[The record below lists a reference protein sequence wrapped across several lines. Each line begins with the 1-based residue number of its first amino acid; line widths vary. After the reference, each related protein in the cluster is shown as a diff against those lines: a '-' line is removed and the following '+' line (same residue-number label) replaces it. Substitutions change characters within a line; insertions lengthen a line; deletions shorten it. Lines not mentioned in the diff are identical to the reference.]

1 MRKSISLSSIQTS
14 FFSAVQ
20 KDSTRYLPRIVLVI
34 FLLLLLQTLAKLSWQ
49 LFESDS
55 ASVSTPRTGNTQTAS
70 RQQIIEQPLSAVSRY
85 HLFGKV
91 QSEPAI
97 TRKLIDAPETR
108 LRLSLKGVFATT
120 DQGKAL
126 AIIATNKDKEQT
138 YQVGDTITAGARLH
152 AVYADRVILQRNGRL
167 ETLRLPKPK
176 LDTRQFYQSR
186 LNSRNLTGNAVGQA
200 LLPRTDTLTGQ
211 AGGSRQA
218 LRNIRDTLLTNPA
231 KLWGQV
237 RITPAMKNGKVYGYR
252 LRHNDTKLMKS
263 LNLRETDVITG
274 INGQSLADPS
284 TLYSLM
290 NTLKSE
296 RSLQVTIERNGQKQ
310 QLQLQL

>member
-1 MRKSISLSSIQTS
+1 M
-14 FFSAVQ
+14 
-20 KDSTRYLPRIVLVI
+20 I
-34 FLLLLLQTLAKLSWQ
+34 FLLLLLQTLARLSWQ
-49 LFESDS
+49 LFDSDS
-55 ASVSTPRTGNTQTAS
+55 ASFSTPRTGLNTQTAS
-70 RQQIIEQPLSAVSRY
+70 HQQIVEQPLSAVSRY
-85 HLFGKV
+85 HLFGKAE
-91 QSEPAI
+91 SEPVI
-97 TRKLIDAPETR
+97 TRKVIDAPETR
-108 LRLSLKGVFATT
+108 LRLTLKGVFAST
-120 DQGKAL
+120 DQGRAL

-176 LDTRQFYQSR
+176 LDTRQFYQNR
-186 LNSRNLTGNAVGQA
+186 PNSRNLTANTVGQA
-200 LLPRTDTLTGQ
+200 LLPRRNPLNE
-211 AGGSRQA
+211 GSSTQHA

-263 LNLRETDVITG
+263 LNLHETDVITEV
-274 INGQSLADPS
+274 NGQSLADPS
-284 TLYSLM
+284 TLYGLM

-296 RSLQVTIERNGQKQ
+296 TSLQVTIERNGQKQ